1 MENEMPQLSSAGAEL
16 VALDRNRRSG
26 AARTLVDAEISLER
40 SRRRFMQ
47 ANRIGN
53 GLGKTANGQQWPGM
67 DSDFRLVIVAALR
80 TKQLL
85 HGATA
90 RVDPHPLRRRNTSIA
105 LEEIK
110 RGLVH
115 FTTRSPEEMLS
126 GNAE

>member
-1 MENEMPQLSSAGAEL
+1 MPATQNTTRKRFGA
-16 VALDRNRRSG
+16 VKADPQRS
-26 AARTLVDAEISLER
+26 
-40 SRRRFMQ
+40 
-47 ANRIGN
+47 
-53 GLGKTANGQQWPGM
+53 GM

-85 HGATA
+85 HGAAA
-90 RVDPHPLRRRNTSIA
+90 RIAPNPSRRKNTSVA

-115 FTTRSPEEMLS
+115 FSTQSPEE

>member
-1 MENEMPQLSSAGAEL
+1 MPATQNTTTKRTSTTQAGP
-16 VALDRNRRSG
+16 DRS
-26 AARTLVDAEISLER
+26 
-40 SRRRFMQ
+40 
-47 ANRIGN
+47 
-53 GLGKTANGQQWPGM
+53 GM

-85 HGATA
+85 HGAVA
-90 RVDPHPLRRRNTSIA
+90 RIAPDPLRRKNTSVA

-115 FTTRSPEEMLS
+115 FTQSPEE

>member
-1 MENEMPQLSSAGAEL
+1 MPATHNTTSKRFSATQAGPQ
-16 VALDRNRRSG
+16 
-26 AARTLVDAEISLER
+26 R
-40 SRRRFMQ
+40 SR
-47 ANRIGN
+47 
-53 GLGKTANGQQWPGM
+53 M

-85 HGATA
+85 HGAAA
-90 RVDPHPLRRRNTSIA
+90 RIAPDPLRRKNTSVA

-115 FTTRSPEEMLS
+115 FSTQSTEE

>member
-1 MENEMPQLSSAGAEL
+1 MPATQNTTTKRTSTTQAGPDRSA
-16 VALDRNRRSG
+16 
-26 AARTLVDAEISLER
+26 
-40 SRRRFMQ
+40 
-47 ANRIGN
+47 
-53 GLGKTANGQQWPGM
+53 M

-90 RVDPHPLRRRNTSIA
+90 RIAPNPLRRKNTSVA

-115 FTTRSPEEMLS
+115 FSTQRPEE

>member
-1 MENEMPQLSSAGAEL
+1 MPAT
-16 VALDRNRRSG
+16 RN
-26 AARTLVDAEISLER
+26 TI
-40 SRRRFMQ
+40 SRRFGATNADPQRS
-47 ANRIGN
+47 
-53 GLGKTANGQQWPGM
+53 GM

-85 HGATA
+85 HGAAA
-90 RVDPHPLRRRNTSIA
+90 RIAPNPLRRKNTSVA

-115 FTTRSPEEMLS
+115 FSTQRPEE

>member
-1 MENEMPQLSSAGAEL
+1 MPATQNTTI
-16 VALDRNRRSG
+16 RRRSAIQPG
-26 AARTLVDAEISLER
+26 PQR
-40 SRRRFMQ
+40 S
-47 ANRIGN
+47 
-53 GLGKTANGQQWPGM
+53 GM

-85 HGATA
+85 HGAVA
-90 RVDPHPLRRRNTSIA
+90 RIAPNPLRRKNTSVA

-115 FTTRSPEEMLS
+115 FSTQSPEE

>member
-1 MENEMPQLSSAGAEL
+1 MPATQNTTSKRLSATQVRPEL
-16 VALDRNRRSG
+16 S
-26 AARTLVDAEISLER
+26 
-40 SRRRFMQ
+40 
-47 ANRIGN
+47 
-53 GLGKTANGQQWPGM
+53 GM

-90 RVDPHPLRRRNTSIA
+90 RIAPDPLRRKNTSVA

-115 FTTRSPEEMLS
+115 FSTQSLEER
-126 GNAE
+126 NAE

>member
-1 MENEMPQLSSAGAEL
+1 MPATQNTASKRSSATQAGP
-16 VALDRNRRSG
+16 NRS
-26 AARTLVDAEISLER
+26 
-40 SRRRFMQ
+40 
-47 ANRIGN
+47 
-53 GLGKTANGQQWPGM
+53 GM

-90 RVDPHPLRRRNTSIA
+90 RIAANPLRHKNTSVA
-105 LEEIK
+105 LEEIR

-115 FTTRSPEEMLS
+115 FSTQRPEE

>member
-1 MENEMPQLSSAGAEL
+1 MPATQNTKRFGATK
-16 VALDRNRRSG
+16 ADPQRSG
-26 AARTLVDAEISLER
+26 V
-40 SRRRFMQ
+40 
-47 ANRIGN
+47 
-53 GLGKTANGQQWPGM
+53 

-85 HGATA
+85 HGAAA
-90 RVDPHPLRRRNTSIA
+90 RIAPNPLRRKNTSVA

-115 FTTRSPEEMLS
+115 FSTQSPEE

>member
-1 MENEMPQLSSAGAEL
+1 MPATQKTTTSKRFSATPVGPQ
-16 VALDRNRRSG
+16 RS
-26 AARTLVDAEISLER
+26 
-40 SRRRFMQ
+40 
-47 ANRIGN
+47 
-53 GLGKTANGQQWPGM
+53 GM

-85 HGATA
+85 HGAAA
-90 RVDPHPLRRRNTSIA
+90 RIAPDPLRRKNTSVA

-115 FTTRSPEEMLS
+115 FSTQSREE

>member
-1 MENEMPQLSSAGAEL
+1 MRATQNTTRKRPSATQAEP
-16 VALDRNRRSG
+16 NRS
-26 AARTLVDAEISLER
+26 
-40 SRRRFMQ
+40 
-47 ANRIGN
+47 
-53 GLGKTANGQQWPGM
+53 GM

-85 HGATA
+85 HGAVA
-90 RVDPHPLRRRNTSIA
+90 RIAPNPLRRKNTSVA

-115 FTTRSPEEMLS
+115 FSTQSPEE

>member
-1 MENEMPQLSSAGAEL
+1 MPATQ
-16 VALDRNRRSG
+16 N
-26 AARTLVDAEISLER
+26 TTT
-40 SRRRFMQ
+40 RRRGAIQ
-47 ANRIGN
+47 PGPQRS
-53 GLGKTANGQQWPGM
+53 GM

-85 HGATA
+85 HGAVA
-90 RVDPHPLRRRNTSIA
+90 RIAPNPLRRKNTSVA

-115 FTTRSPEEMLS
+115 FSTQTPEE

>member
-1 MENEMPQLSSAGAEL
+1 MPATQNTTTKRTSTTQAGS
-16 VALDRNRRSG
+16 DRS
-26 AARTLVDAEISLER
+26 
-40 SRRRFMQ
+40 
-47 ANRIGN
+47 
-53 GLGKTANGQQWPGM
+53 GM

-85 HGATA
+85 HGAMA
-90 RVDPHPLRRRNTSIA
+90 RIAPDPLRRKNTGVA

-115 FTTRSPEEMLS
+115 FSTQRPEE

>member
-1 MENEMPQLSSAGAEL
+1 MRATQNTTSKRLGATQAGPQ
-16 VALDRNRRSG
+16 RS
-26 AARTLVDAEISLER
+26 
-40 SRRRFMQ
+40 
-47 ANRIGN
+47 
-53 GLGKTANGQQWPGM
+53 GM

-85 HGATA
+85 HGAVA
-90 RVDPHPLRRRNTSIA
+90 RIAPNPLRRKNTSVA

-115 FTTRSPEEMLS
+115 FSTQSPEE